1 MKAALQTFPYARPWV
16 SFPGPRG
23 LEITK
28 ILIKARDEVLEGK
41 RPAEP
46 ILKEAAQQANALL
59 PK

>member
-1 MKAALQTFPYARPWV
+1 MKAALQTFPYAKPWV

-41 RPAEP
+41 RPAEL
-46 ILKEAAQQANALL
+46 ILKEAAQQANTLL